1 MFRNLAEDI
10 TFLLIKNKIVEIE
23 KREIYIYGLEV
34 ILLNG
39 GLLITFLIISLLCGE
54 MINFAAYLIFFL
66 PMRLFS
72 GGYHAE
78 TSERCFILSTI
89 MFGISIAASKLI
101 PLLYTF
107 NTGKIIGA
115 VSVLV
120 ILVLAP
126 LVNENN
132 PLNETQRRR
141 NRIILCTLLIFDLVF
156 FSLSCNCDW
165 IIASN
170 ELIFIITDAL
180 LLAAGKLKQSI
191 SAGNISS

>member
-1 MFRNLAEDI
+1 MFRNIAEDI

-54 MINFAAYLIFFL
+54 MVNFLAYLIFFL

-78 TSERCFILSTI
+78 TSERCFILSSI
-89 MFGISIAASKLI
+89 MFGASIAVSKLI
-101 PLLYTF
+101 PLLYIS

-115 VSVLV
+115 VSVIV

-126 LVNENN
+126 LINENN
-132 PLNETQRRR
+132 PLNQTQRRR
-141 NRIILCTLLIFDLVF
+141 NRIILCILLFIDLVLYI
-156 FSLSCNCDW
+156 LSCNYAW
-165 IIASN
+165 TIISN
-170 ELIFIITDAL
+170 ELIFIIMNAVL
-180 LLAAGKLKQSI
+180 LLAGKLKQCI
-191 SAGNISS
+191 SNMKD

>member
-54 MINFAAYLIFFL
+54 MVNFLAYLIFFL

-89 MFGISIAASKLI
+89 MFGASIAVSKLI
-101 PLLYTF
+101 PLLYIS

-115 VSVLV
+115 VSVIV

-126 LVNENN
+126 LINENN
-132 PLNETQRRR
+132 PLNQTQRRW
-141 NRIILCTLLIFDLVF
+141 NRIILCTLLFIDLVF
-156 FSLSCNCDW
+156 YILSCNYAW
-165 IIASN
+165 TIASN
-170 ELIFIITDAL
+170 ELIFIVMDAVL
-180 LLAAGKLKQSI
+180 LLTGKLKQGI
-191 SAGNISS
+191 FKMND

>member
-10 TFLLIKNKIVEIE
+10 TFLLIKNKIVDIE
-23 KREIYIYGLEV
+23 KREIYIYVLEV

-54 MINFAAYLIFFL
+54 MVNFLAYLIFFL

-72 GGYHAE
+72 GGYHSD

-89 MFGISIAASKLI
+89 MFSALIAVSKLI
-101 PLLYTF
+101 SLLYIS
-107 NTGKIIGA
+107 NMGKIIGA
-115 VSVLV
+115 VSELV

-126 LVNENN
+126 LINENN

-141 NRIILCTLLIFDLVF
+141 NRIILCTLLFL
-156 FSLSCNCDW
+156 SL
-165 IIASN
+165 IHI
-170 ELIFIITDAL
+170 
-180 LLAAGKLKQSI
+180 
-191 SAGNISS
+191 

>member
-10 TFLLIKNKIVEIE
+10 TFLLIKNKIVDIE
-23 KREIYIYGLEV
+23 EREIYIYGLEV

-54 MINFAAYLIFFL
+54 IVNFLAYLVFFL

-89 MFGISIAASKLI
+89 MYGISITVSKFI
-101 PLLYTF
+101 PLLYIS
-107 NTGKIIGA
+107 NTGKIIG
-115 VSVLV
+115 VISVIV

-126 LVNENN
+126 LINKNN
-132 PLNETQRRR
+132 PLNEAQRKR
-141 NRIILCTLLIFDLVF
+141 NRIILCTLLFIDLVF
-156 FSLSCNCDW
+156 YILICNYAW
-165 IIASN
+165 TIASN
-170 ELIFIITDAL
+170 ELIFIAMNAVL
-180 LLAAGKLKQSI
+180 LLAEKLKQCI
-191 SAGNISS
+191 SNMKD

>member
-10 TFLLIKNKIVEIE
+10 TFLLIKNKIVDIE
-23 KREIYIYGLEV
+23 KRDIYIYGLEV

-54 MINFAAYLIFFL
+54 MMNFLAYLMFFL

-89 MFGISIAASKLI
+89 MFGASIAVSKLI
-101 PLLYTF
+101 PLLYIL
-107 NTGKIIGA
+107 NMGKIVGVI
-115 VSVLV
+115 SVLV

-126 LVNENN
+126 LINENN
-132 PLNETQRRR
+132 PLNQTQRRR
-141 NRIILCTLLIFDLVF
+141 NRIILCTLLFIDLVF
-156 FSLSCNCDW
+156 YILSCNYAW
-165 IIASN
+165 TIASN
-170 ELIFIITDAL
+170 ELIFIVMDAL
-180 LLAAGKLKQSI
+180 LLLAGKLKQGI
-191 SAGNISS
+191 STRKSSS

>member
-39 GLLITFLIISLLCGE
+39 GLLIAFLIISLLCGE
-54 MINFAAYLIFFL
+54 FINFCAYLIFFL
-66 PMRLFS
+66 PIRIFS

-89 MFGISIAASKLI
+89 AFGASIAVSKLI
-101 PLLYTF
+101 PLLYIS

-115 VSVLV
+115 VSVIV

-126 LVNENN
+126 LINENN
-132 PLNETQRRR
+132 PMNQTQRRR
-141 NRIILCTLLIFDLVF
+141 NRIILCTLLFIDLVF
-156 FSLSCNCDW
+156 YILSCNYAW
-165 IIASN
+165 TIASN
-170 ELIFIITDAL
+170 ELIFIVMDAVL
-180 LLAAGKLKQSI
+180 LLTEKLKQGI
-191 SAGNISS
+191 FKMKD

>member
-54 MINFAAYLIFFL
+54 MVNFLAYLIFFL

-89 MFGISIAASKLI
+89 MFGASIAVSKLI
-101 PLLYTF
+101 PLLYIS

-115 VSVLV
+115 VSVIV
-120 ILVLAP
+120 IFVLAP
-126 LVNENN
+126 LINENN
-132 PLNETQRRR
+132 PLNQTQRRR
-141 NRIILCTLLIFDLVF
+141 NRIILCTLLFIDLVF
-156 FSLSCNCDW
+156 YILSCNYAW
-165 IIASN
+165 TIASN
-170 ELIFIITDAL
+170 ELIFIVMDAVL
-180 LLAAGKLKQSI
+180 LLTGKLKQGI
-191 SAGNISS
+191 FKMKD

>member
-54 MINFAAYLIFFL
+54 MVNFLAYLIFFL

-89 MFGISIAASKLI
+89 TFGASIAVSKLI
-101 PLLYTF
+101 PLLYIS
-107 NTGKIIGA
+107 NMGKIIGA
-115 VSVLV
+115 VSVIV

-126 LVNENN
+126 LINENN
-132 PLNETQRRR
+132 PLNQTQRRR
-141 NRIILCTLLIFDLVF
+141 NRIILCTLLFIDLVF
-156 FSLSCNCDW
+156 YILSCNYAW
-165 IIASN
+165 TIASN
-170 ELIFIITDAL
+170 ELIFIVMDTVL
-180 LLAAGKLKQSI
+180 LLAGKLKQSI
-191 SAGNISS
+191 PNMND